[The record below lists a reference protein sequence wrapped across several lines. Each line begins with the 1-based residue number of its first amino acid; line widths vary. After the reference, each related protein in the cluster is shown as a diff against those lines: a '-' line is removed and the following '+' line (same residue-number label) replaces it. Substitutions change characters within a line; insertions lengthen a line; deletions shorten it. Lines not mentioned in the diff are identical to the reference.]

1 MNSRTR
7 TATLF
12 IAPRLKHL
20 GTWLALLLLA
30 CLALPSHAQ
39 VEPLR
44 LDTALSIRERN
55 FIGHLEAFH
64 DKTGLLTREQVAAPP
79 YQQQF
84 ETLANVFNG
93 GYARGA
99 WWVRFRIQASPEEV
113 ARPLEGG
120 WWLRLNAPYADYID
134 VWWPDAEGG
143 AGGGFVHRELG
154 GMRAGS
160 QRELPWSIPATRL
173 PELRDTEPRW
183 VWVRLAGDRSL
194 SLAGGVSPLREQAV
208 VQQEL
213 NYVDAAVTGMALLM
227 AVVSLMMGI
236 ALPDRRFLAYAG
248 YLFTLALLFASSE
261 GLPAA
266 LWLQDDPRAA
276 VRLHNF
282 AVCLHTAAAFAFARV
297 LLDMDRQFPRMN
309 RVFQVMTLL
318 CLAGCAI
325 AIAGGYGR
333 VARPLNM
340 AWVLFAVCI
349 VPMCAVALRR
359 NLQAWPGLIGYAVYL
374 MMGAM
379 HFAKNLQ
386 WLPYTLVTQ
395 SSYAIGSI
403 LHIMA
408 FFFALGWRVRQRE
421 RRALSLSLRHRARL
435 ARRVNERTHDLRQEI
450 AQHHRTHDQL
460 ALALREQRGLLA
472 MVSHEF
478 RTPLG
483 TIGGSAQILSDDRLG
498 LAREEVKREAEK
510 IGRTVFRM
518 RDLVDTLLADEWLDA
533 SSNNLH
539 LAPLE
544 LAVFLREKIEEHNE
558 GAAGGRIS
566 LQLDA
571 RELPVLADETLMH
584 IAMDNLLTNAIKYA
598 PPHSPVRVR
607 AGIRRCRADGF
618 PEGDAIPGVCIQ
630 VCDEGPGFMPQD
642 LTHVFERFYRAAGVR
657 RIPGIGLGLHMVHR
671 IATVHGGS
679 VVAAN
684 GASEGAV
691 LTLTLPLLG
700 SAEPAP
706 ARGAVALPMA
716 VHGGRP

>member
-1 MNSRTR
+1 MFGLRCAAIR
-7 TATLF
+7 A
-12 IAPRLKHL
+12 AL
-20 GTWLALLLLA
+20 GLAWLLLA

-39 VEPLR
+39 PGPLR
-44 LDTALSIRERN
+44 LDAGLSMFERN
-55 FIGHLEAFH
+55 LDGRSQAYY
-64 DKTGLLTREQVAAPP
+64 DATGQLTREQVASSP
-79 YQQQF
+79 YQERF
-84 ETLANVFNG
+84 ETLPGALNG

-99 WWVRFRIQASPEEV
+99 WWVRFQVQASPAEV
-113 ARPLEGG
+113 ERPLESG
-120 WWLRLNAPYADYID
+120 WWLRLNAPYVDYLD
-134 VWWPDAEGG
+134 VWWPDAG
-143 AGGGFVHRELG
+143 AGASGGFAHRALG
-154 GMRAGS
+154 GMRAS
-160 QRELPWSIPATRL
+160 AQREMPWSISAVRL
-173 PELRDTEPRW
+173 PVLPDTEPRW
-183 VWVRLAGDRSL
+183 VWVRLAGDRTL
-194 SLAGGVSPLREQAV
+194 SLAGGVSPLRELAT
-208 VQQEL
+208 VQQRL
-213 NYVDAAVTGMALLM
+213 NYADAAVVGMALLM

-236 ALPDRRFLAYAG
+236 ALPDRRFIAYAG
-248 YLFTLALLFASSE
+248 YLVTLGLLFGSSE
-261 GLPAA
+261 GMPAF
-266 LWLQDDPRAA
+266 LWLQNSPVAA

-282 AVCLHTAAAFAFARV
+282 SVCLHTAAAFGFARV
-297 LLDMDRQFPRMN
+297 LLDMERQFPRMN
-309 RVFQVMTLL
+309 RVFQVMTLV
-318 CLAGCAI
+318 CLAACAV
-325 AIAGGYGR
+325 AIAGGYGH
-333 VARPLNM
+333 VARPLNL
-340 AWVLFAVCI
+340 AWVVFAACV
-349 VPMCAVALRR
+349 VPMCVMALRR
-359 NLQAWPGLIGYAVYL
+359 NIQAWPGLIGYAIYFL
-374 MMGAM
+374 MGSV

-386 WLPYTLVTQ
+386 WLPYTQLTQ
-395 SSYAIGSI
+395 YSYVFGSI

-408 FFFALGWRVRQRE
+408 FFFALGWRVRHRE

-435 ARRVNERTHDLRQEI
+435 ARRVNERTRDLRQEI
-450 AQHHRTHDQL
+450 AEHHRTHDQL

-498 LAREEVKREAEK
+498 LAREEVKKEAEK
-510 IGRTVFRM
+510 ISRTVFRM

-533 SSNNLH
+533 SSNNLS
-539 LAPLE
+539 LAPIE

-558 GAAGGRIS
+558 GVAGGRIS

-607 AGIRRCRADGF
+607 AGIRRCRSDDF

-679 VVAAN
+679 VVASN
-684 GASEGAV
+684 GPGEGAV

-700 SAEPAP
+700 SAEPPETRRAI
-706 ARGAVALPMA
+706 AMSMA
-716 VHGGRP
+716 DPGGGR